1 MPQKLLQTS
10 TQLMPEQIEVSI
22 RTLRD
27 VKTVLATT
35 ASTLLDCSESDYIR
49 VSLNADT
56 EISLTG
62 ATKDG
67 QQIVLAIHQADT
79 IAHSITYS
87 SIIRLGYDIWS
98 FPILSDTVG
107 KLDRIIFMYD
117 AINNKYDLIGYARG
131 Y

>member
-22 RTLRD
+22 RTLKD

-35 ASTLLDCSESDYIR
+35 ASTLLDCSASDYIR

-67 QQIVLAIHQADT
+67 QQIILAIHQADT